1 MSQNA
6 SKTQQKGLPPLQDNT
21 ASTPPPPSTINLLTL
36 HVHFRIKEPHLG
48 LHSFVEHSRVWE
60 NLRQLRQ

>member
-21 ASTPPPPSTINLLTL
+21 AYTPLLPSPPPGTSEL
-36 HVHFRIKEPHLG
+36 
-48 LHSFVEHSRVWE
+48 E
-60 NLRQLRQ
+60 NLIWVYIASLNTHEFGKI

>member
-21 ASTPPPPSTINLLTL
+21 ASTPPPPQQLIYLHYMCTSELKNLIWVYIASLNT
-36 HVHFRIKEPHLG
+36 HEFGRI
-48 LHSFVEHSRVWE
+48 
-60 NLRQLRQ
+60 

>member
-6 SKTQQKGLPPLQDNT
+6 SKTQQRGLPSLQDNT
-21 ASTPPPPSTINLLTL
+21 ASTPPPSAINLLTL
-36 HVHFRIKEPHLG
+36 HVHFRIKEPHLS
-48 LHSFVEHSRVWE
+48 LHSFVEHLRVWE

>member
-1 MSQNA
+1 MPQNA

-21 ASTPPPPSTINLLTL
+21 AYTPLLPSPPR
-36 HVHFRIKEPHLG
+36 HFRIREPHLG